1 MFTIVQMQWID
12 SLFQGLSTNF
22 AVDQNKPYHDKMH
35 ARDQLSI
42 YHQLRQ
48 LRIKLLSSVFGKM
61 WRTVPL
67 PNLTRAKTSQELR
80 KLHFASYCQTGLHFR
95 FVYIVLSALAMTTM
109 RTITKWPCA
118 SLWTAISFEGVY
130 RVARVAKNQTNLGFY
145 RIVIKLWNHFR

>member
-1 MFTIVQMQWID
+1 MFTLVQMQWID

-48 LRIKLLSSVFGKM
+48 LRIKLLRSVYGKM

-109 RTITKWPCA
+109 RTITK
-118 SLWTAISFEGVY
+118 LHKWTAISFEGVY
-130 RVARVAKNQTNLGFY
+130 RVARVAKNQTNLGYY
-145 RIVIKLWNHFR
+145 RIVIKFWNHVK